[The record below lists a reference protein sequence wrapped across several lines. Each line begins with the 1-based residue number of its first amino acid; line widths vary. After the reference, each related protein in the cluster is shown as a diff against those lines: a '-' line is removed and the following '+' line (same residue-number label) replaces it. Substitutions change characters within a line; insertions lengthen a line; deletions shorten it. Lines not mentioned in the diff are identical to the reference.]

1 MDPRGLERVRELFFE
16 QIEAGL
22 HPGAALAVYRHGQL
36 VLDLY
41 GGLADQGAGRPVDE
55 NTMFVLYS
63 STKPV
68 TAACLFILWERG
80 QLDWDDRVADH
91 WPEFAQSG
99 KEDVTIAQVLTH
111 RGGFPD
117 SPSHMTWD
125 RWSDWDAAVKA
136 MEELRPDYPPGRVI
150 AYHPR
155 NFGWVIGELVR
166 RIDGR
171 PINRF
176 VREEI
181 TRPLAINDLYIGLPE
196 WMLDRV
202 SKLHAMEDCDRR
214 SQVDLYNHPEVH
226 RTVQPAGGGISSARG
241 LARFFAMM
249 QMGGTLD
256 GVTVMS
262 PDTVSEGHVRP
273 LRGHRP
279 LAEPPR
285 DSRDGPLPRRSPQR
299 RPGQT
304 RSPHLRTRRLGHFR
318 WLGQPGQRP
327 SGGLHNQR
335 IPCRTH
341 QYAEAGRHLSGRY
354 RRLRVGFIQL
364 RQKRLSTTGRRFGG
378 TPSVPCG
385 CPLVFSS

>member
-1 MDPRGLERVRELFFE
+1 MPMVSGAEAPTKARMDPKGLECVSELFFD
-16 QIEAGL
+16 QIETGL
-22 HPGAALAVYRHGQL
+22 HPGAALAVYRYGEL

-41 GGLADQGAGRPVDE
+41 GGLADKEAGRPVDE

-68 TAACLFILWERG
+68 TACCLYILWERG
-80 QLDWDDRVADH
+80 RLNWDDRVAMH
-91 WPEFAQSG
+91 WPEFAQAG
-99 KEDVTIAQVLTH
+99 KEEVTIAQVLTH

-181 TRPLAINDLYIGLPE
+181 TRPLGINDLYIGLPD
-196 WMLDRV
+196 WLLGRV

-214 SQVDLYNHPEVH
+214 SQVELYNRPEVH
-226 RTVQPAGGGISSARG
+226 RTVQPSGGGISTARG

-249 QMGGTLD
+249 QLGGALD
-256 GVTVMS
+256 GVAVMS
-262 PDTVSEGHVRP
+262 PETVAEVASAHSEGIDHSLNRRVI
-273 LRGHRP
+273 RGMGLS
-279 LAEPPR
+279 LADPR
-285 DSRDGPLPRRSPQR
+285 SGAPDKLDPR
-299 RPGQT
+299 T
-304 RSPHLRTRRLGHFR
+304 FGHAGSGTSVGWANPDTGLAVAYITNGFR
-318 WLGQPGQRP
+318 
-327 SGGLHNQR
+327 
-335 IPCRTH
+335 
-341 QYAEAGRHLSGRY
+341 AEASNTP
-354 RRLRVGFIQL
+354 RLAAISQAV
-364 RQKRLSTTGRRFGG
+364 TDA
-378 TPSVPCG
+378 CD
-385 CPLVFSS
+385 

>member
-1 MDPRGLERVRELFFE
+1 MTAASGVGAPSDVNMSPRGLERVRELFFE
-16 QIEAGL
+16 QIEKGL
-22 HPGAALAVYRHGQL
+22 HPGAALAVYRYGML
-36 VLDLY
+36 VLDVY
-41 GGLADQGAGRPVDE
+41 GGLADQTTGKPVDE

-68 TAACLFILWERG
+68 TACCLFILWERG
-80 QLDWDDRVADH
+80 KLNWDDRVADH
-91 WPEFAQSG
+91 WPEFARSG
-99 KEDVTIAQVLTH
+99 KEDVTIGQVLTH

-181 TRPLAINDLYIGLPE
+181 TRPLGINDLYIGLPE
-196 WMLDRV
+196 WMLPRV
-202 SKLHAMEDCDRR
+202 SRLHAMEDCDRR

-226 RTVQPAGGGISSARG
+226 RTVQPSGGGISTARG

-249 QMGGTLD
+249 QLGGTLD
-256 GVTVMS
+256 GVTIMS
-262 PDTVSEGHVRP
+262 PETVAEVIAPHSEGIDHSLNRRVI
-273 LRGHRP
+273 RGMGLS
-279 LAEPPR
+279 LADPR
-285 DSRDGPLPRRSPQR
+285 SGDPERLDPRTFGHAGSGTSVGWANPDNGLAVAYITNGFRAEVSNTP
-299 RPGQT
+299 
-304 RSPHLRTRRLGHFR
+304 RLAAIS
-318 WLGQPGQRP
+318 QA
-327 SGGLHNQR
+327 
-335 IPCRTH
+335 IT
-341 QYAEAGRHLSGRY
+341 EA
-354 RRLRVGFIQL
+354 
-364 RQKRLSTTGRRFGG
+364 
-378 TPSVPCG
+378 CD
-385 CPLVFSS
+385 

>member
-1 MDPRGLERVRELFFE
+1 MSSASSVGSQTGVGMDPRGLERVRELFFE
-16 QIEAGL
+16 QIESGL

-36 VLDLY
+36 VLDLF
-41 GGLADQGAGRPVDE
+41 GGSSDQDTGRPVEE

-80 QLDWDDRVADH
+80 QLSWDDRVADH

-99 KEDVTIAQVLTH
+99 KEDVTIGQVLTH

-226 RTVQPAGGGISSARG
+226 RTVQPSGGGISTARG

-249 QMGGTLD
+249 QLGGTLD
-256 GVTVMS
+256 DVTVMS
-262 PDTVSEGHVRP
+262 PGTVAEVIAPHSEGIDHSLNRRVI
-273 LRGHRP
+273 RGMGLS
-279 LAEPPR
+279 LADPR
-285 DSRDGPLPRRSPQR
+285 TGDPDKLDPRTFGHAGSGTSVGWANQDNGLAVAYITNGFRAEHTNTP
-299 RPGQT
+299 
-304 RSPHLRTRRLGHFR
+304 RLAAI
-318 WLGQPGQRP
+318 
-327 SGGLHNQR
+327 S
-335 IPCRTH
+335 
-341 QYAEAGRHLSGRY
+341 
-354 RRLRVGFIQL
+354 QL
-364 RQKRLSTTGRRFGG
+364 VTDA
-378 TPSVPCG
+378 CA
-385 CPLVFSS
+385 

>member
-1 MDPRGLERVRELFFE
+1 MASVLTAPPEARMSPQGLERLRELFFQ

-22 HPGAALAVYRHGQL
+22 HPGAALAVYRYGQL
-36 VLDLY
+36 VVDLY
-41 GGLADQGAGRPVDE
+41 GGQADGDTGRPVDE

-68 TAACLFILWERG
+68 TACCLYILWERG
-80 QLDWDDRVADH
+80 QLQWEDPVAQY

-125 RWSDWDAAVKA
+125 RWSDWGAAVRA

-155 NFGWVIGELVR
+155 NFGWVCGELVR

-181 TRPLAINDLYIGLPE
+181 TRPLGISDLFIGLPE
-196 WMLDRV
+196 WLLSRV
-202 SKLHAMEDCDRR
+202 AKLHAMEDCDRR
-214 SQVDLYNHPEVH
+214 SQVTLYNRPEVH
-226 RTVQPAGGGISSARG
+226 RTVQPSGGGIATARG

-249 QMGGTLD
+249 QLGGALD
-256 GVTVMS
+256 GATVMT
-262 PDTVSEGHVRP
+262 PETVAFVTSAHSEGLDHSLNRRVI
-273 LRGHRP
+273 RGMGLS
-279 LAEPPR
+279 LADPR
-285 DSRDGPLPRRSPQR
+285 SGAPGRLNPR
-299 RPGQT
+299 T
-304 RSPHLRTRRLGHFR
+304 FGHAGSGTSVGWANPDNGLAVAYITNGFR
-318 WLGQPGQRP
+318 
-327 SGGLHNQR
+327 
-335 IPCRTH
+335 
-341 QYAEAGRHLSGRY
+341 AEATNTP
-354 RRLRVGFIQL
+354 RLAAISQAV
-364 RQKRLSTTGRRFGG
+364 TDA
-378 TPSVPCG
+378 CE
-385 CPLVFSS
+385 

>member
-1 MDPRGLERVRELFFE
+1 MTIASGAGALAQTRMDPKGLERVKELFLE
-16 QIEAGL
+16 QIVSGL
-22 HPGAALAVYRHGQL
+22 HPGAALAVYHNGEL

-41 GGLADQGAGRPVDE
+41 GGLVDKATERPVEKD
-55 NTMFVLYS
+55 TMFVLYS

-68 TAACLFILWERG
+68 TAACLHILWERG
-80 QLDWDDRVADH
+80 MFRWEDRVAEH
-91 WPEFAQSG
+91 WPEFAQYG
-99 KEDVTIAQVLTH
+99 KEEVTIGQVLTH

-125 RWSDWDAAVKA
+125 RWDDWDAAVKA

-181 TRPLAINDLYIGLPE
+181 TRPLGINDLYIGLPE
-196 WMLDRV
+196 WMLPRV

-226 RTVQPAGGGISSARG
+226 RTFSRRPASPRRG

-249 QMGGTLD
+249 QLAARWTSLHN
-256 GVTVMS
+256 VPETS
-262 PDTVSEGHVRP
+262 PRDVPP
-273 LRGHRP
+273 LRGNRP
-279 LAEPPR
+279 LANRRVIRGMGLSLADPR
-285 DSRDGPLPRRSPQR
+285 SGDAEKLDARTFGHAGSGTSVGWANPDNGLAVAYITNGFRAEITNTPRLAAISQA
-299 RPGQT
+299 
-304 RSPHLRTRRLGHFR
+304 
-318 WLGQPGQRP
+318 
-327 SGGLHNQR
+327 
-335 IPCRTH
+335 IVDAC
-341 QYAEAGRHLSGRY
+341 E
-354 RRLRVGFIQL
+354 
-364 RQKRLSTTGRRFGG
+364 
-378 TPSVPCG
+378 
-385 CPLVFSS
+385 

>member
-1 MDPRGLERVRELFFE
+1 MTIACGAGALAQTRMDSKGLERVKELFLE
-16 QIEAGL
+16 QIESGF
-22 HPGAALAVYRHGQL
+22 HPGAALAVYHNGVL

-41 GGLADQGAGRPVDE
+41 GGLADQVTGRPVEE

-68 TAACLFILWERG
+68 TAACLHILWERG
-80 QLDWDDRVADH
+80 MLSWDDRVAYH

-99 KEDVTIAQVLTH
+99 KDEVTIGQVLTH

-125 RWSDWDAAVKA
+125 RWSDWGAAVKA

-181 TRPLAINDLYIGLPE
+181 TRPLGINDLYIGLPE
-196 WMLDRV
+196 WLLDRV

-214 SQVDLYNHPEVH
+214 SQVELYNNPEVH
-226 RTVQPAGGGISSARG
+226 RTVQPAGGGISTARG

-249 QMGGTLD
+249 QLGGTLD
-256 GVTVMS
+256 GVTVMRAETVDEVTAAHS
-262 PDTVSEGHVRP
+262 EGIDHSLNRRVVRGMGLSLSDPRTGDPEKLDARTFGHAGSGTSVGWANPDTG
-273 LRGHRP
+273 
-279 LAEPPR
+279 LAVAYITNGFRAEISNTPR
-285 DSRDGPLPRRSPQR
+285 LAAISQAVTDA
-299 RPGQT
+299 
-304 RSPHLRTRRLGHFR
+304 
-318 WLGQPGQRP
+318 
-327 SGGLHNQR
+327 
-335 IPCRTH
+335 C
-341 QYAEAGRHLSGRY
+341 
-354 RRLRVGFIQL
+354 V
-364 RQKRLSTTGRRFGG
+364 
-378 TPSVPCG
+378 
-385 CPLVFSS
+385 